1 MMIND
6 DNYFRYRVETS
17 YWTSA
22 NSSRSVGILPTFVN
36 INECAGNLI
45 TKVYYTERSRGG
57 GEREKRRGR
66 EGGGN
71 VWRDFAYRWRQIKCQ
86 RGEWTYWIWAELVAS
101 IIDWAEIKRAD
112 DKFRLIYGRISCLWI
127 RDWNSNRI
135 EFLIEKKITSLASI
149 LSNTILISS
158 ITNEEEG
165 EEGMGSFKTW

>member
-57 GEREKRRGR
+57 GEREKRRGG
-66 EGGGN
+66 EGGGMFGEISRTGEDRLN
-71 VWRDFAYRWRQIKCQ
+71 VK
-86 RGEWTYWIWAELVAS
+86 GENERIG
-101 IIDWAEIKRAD
+101 
-112 DKFRLIYGRISCLWI
+112 YGR
-127 RDWNSNRI
+127 
-135 EFLIEKKITSLASI
+135 
-149 LSNTILISS
+149 SS
-158 ITNEEEG
+158 
-165 EEGMGSFKTW
+165 